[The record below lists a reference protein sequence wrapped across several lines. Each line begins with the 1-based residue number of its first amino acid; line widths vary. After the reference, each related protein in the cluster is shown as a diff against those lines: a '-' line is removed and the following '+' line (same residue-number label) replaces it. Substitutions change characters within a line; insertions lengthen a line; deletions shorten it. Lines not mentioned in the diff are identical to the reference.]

1 MAPSD
6 LWTRVAGRGHDG
18 WEEVVAFP
26 MKICRRWGR
35 RQILSPPQRHQV
47 PFDALSLPRS
57 DRDRCDPR
65 HMVHVIHV
73 IHVIRTVFQS
83 PLAVETHKFMH
94 PKPDTLCSQ
103 SALEISVKSHS
114 QESRKPR
121 KSRKSMQKS
130 LRAKVSRFR
139 FFARCPVCPVC
150 PVSRIKSFLSQWFQG
165 SVIRCPTLTINLRNL
180 KSPSCKTV
188 QMCCNTIDGNQR
200 HSWQRPVKQRLKL
213 LKSGT

>member
-1 MAPSD
+1 MSKMGPKTDPFAASTAPS
-6 LWTRVAGRGHDG
+6 
-18 WEEVVAFP
+18 
-26 MKICRRWGR
+26 
-35 RQILSPPQRHQV
+35 S
-47 PFDALSLPRS
+47 FDALSLPRS
-57 DRDRCDPR
+57 DSDRCDPR

-83 PLAVETHKFMH
+83 PLAVETHKFQL
-94 PKPDTLCSQ
+94 PKPDTLCSSQ

-139 FFARCPVCPVC
+139 FFARCPVQIC
-150 PVSRIKSFLSQWFQG
+150 PVSRIKSFLSQWFHG

-188 QMCCNTIDGNQR
+188 QMCCNIIDGNQR

>member
-1 MAPSD
+1 
-6 LWTRVAGRGHDG
+6 
-18 WEEVVAFP
+18 

-35 RQILSPPQRHQV
+35 SQILSPPQRHQV

-83 PLAVETHKFMH
+83 PLAVETHKFQL

-103 SALEISVKSHS
+103 SALFQISVKSHS

-139 FFARCPVCPVC
+139 FFARCPCLSCLSCLANKKFSITMVPWFRQKM
-150 PVSRIKSFLSQWFQG
+150 SYLNDKSEKFKVTFLQDCADVLQY
-165 SVIRCPTLTINLRNL
+165 
-180 KSPSCKTV
+180 
-188 QMCCNTIDGNQR
+188 
-200 HSWQRPVKQRLKL
+200 H
-213 LKSGT
+213 

>member
-1 MAPSD
+1 MPSD

-47 PFDALSLPRS
+47 PSDALSLPRS

-73 IHVIRTVFQS
+73 IRTVFRS
-83 PLAVETHKFMH
+83 PLAVETHKFKL
-94 PKPDTLCSQ
+94 PNPDTLCGQ
-103 SALEISVKSHS
+103 SALFQISVKSHS

-130 LRAKVSRFR
+130 LRAKVSRFGSL
-139 FFARCPVCPVC
+139 PGVLSVL
-150 PVSRIKSFLSQWFQG
+150 SRE
-165 SVIRCPTLTINLRNL
+165 
-180 KSPSCKTV
+180 
-188 QMCCNTIDGNQR
+188 
-200 HSWQRPVKQRLKL
+200 
-213 LKSGT
+213 

>member
-26 MKICRRWGR
+26 MKIRRRWGR

-103 SALEISVKSHS
+103 SALFQISVKSHS

-130 LRAKVSRFR
+130 LRGQGVQIPVLCQVS
-139 FFARCPVCPVC
+139 CLSC
-150 PVSRIKSFLSQWFQG
+150 PVSQIKSFLSQWFHG
-165 SVIRCPTLTINLRNL
+165 SVRRCPTLTINT
-180 KSPSCKTV
+180 C
-188 QMCCNTIDGNQR
+188 QAYC
-200 HSWQRPVKQRLKL
+200 
-213 LKSGT
+213 

>member
-94 PKPDTLCSQ
+94 PKPDTLCSSQ

-150 PVSRIKSFLSQWFQG
+150 PVSRIKSFLSQWFHG
-165 SVIRCPTLTINLRNL
+165 SVRRCPTLTINI
-180 KSPSCKTV
+180 C
-188 QMCCNTIDGNQR
+188 QAYC
-200 HSWQRPVKQRLKL
+200 
-213 LKSGT
+213 